1 MASSE
6 TRRSIMAC
14 MDKNYVE
21 IRITDTVQP
30 TYFGANV
37 GPVVALTQISAF
49 QIKDVNGKI
58 WRAKECIKQ

>member
-1 MASSE
+1 
-6 TRRSIMAC
+6 MAC